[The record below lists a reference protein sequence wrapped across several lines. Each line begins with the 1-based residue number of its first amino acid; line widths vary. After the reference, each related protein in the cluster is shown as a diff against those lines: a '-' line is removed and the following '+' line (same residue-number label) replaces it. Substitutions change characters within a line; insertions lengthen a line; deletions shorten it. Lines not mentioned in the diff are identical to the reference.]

1 MRTPSRFTAAA
12 ALFAVA
18 LLVGCAT
25 APKTEEGKAD
35 LEKDAVNALSKM
47 KAEDPG
53 LADAIEKGHGYV
65 IFPTAGKGG
74 LIVGGGYG
82 RGIVYNDAGAQIGF
96 ADITQASVGAQVGG
110 QAFYELIIFE
120 NEAALNR
127 FKNNQL
133 TFAANAS
140 AVAVKSGA
148 AAASNYENGVKV
160 FTLPKAGLMAEA
172 SVGGQK
178 FTFTPAAGSGQPATR
193 PATPAAAREDATIG
207 TDDGTRVTTETKI
220 ESRRQTD

>member
-1 MRTPSRFTAAA
+1 MRIHTYLAGAI
-12 ALFAVA
+12 A
-18 LLVGCAT
+18 LLAMSLSIGCRT
-25 APKTEEGKAD
+25 APRTAEGKAD
-35 LEKDAVNALSKM
+35 LERDAQAAISKM

-53 LADAIEKGHGYV
+53 LGDAIDKGHGFV

-82 RGIVYNDAGAQIGF
+82 RGIVYDDAGAQIGF
-96 ADITQASVGAQVGG
+96 ADITQASVGAQIGG
-110 QAFYELIIFE
+110 QSFYELIVFE
-120 NEAALNR
+120 NQAALDR

-148 AAASNYENGVKV
+148 AAANKFENGVMV
-160 FTLPKAGLMAEA
+160 FVLPKAGLMAEA

-178 FTFTPAAGSGQPATR
+178 FTFTPSTGSGQPSTR
-193 PATPAAAREDATIG
+193 PAQAAAAREEASG
-207 TDDGTRVTTETKI
+207 TEKTVTTETKV
-220 ESRRQTD
+220 ESRRETD